1 MNANTRNP
9 RAAERYA
16 EEIRRCPHSGSGVH
30 SWMMTTANLAAIAG
44 IPPMDAEAEIIRSMS
59 RPPSPSSEVA
69 AAIRK
74 AYAEYTPGADYTP
87 RKYSAPRPKPLPQ
100 TAQAFIRRGDGA
112 EESDW
117 WEASPIRIDW
127 EPGREDALALLGALY
142 APDEYLFIGERYGIE
157 VATAGDWMRRI
168 ESGKTCPPHFI
179 PNTLTGR
186 EHPLPDGKLS
196 RRGDSAVCGFR
207 FAVAE
212 MDNLSKPD
220 QLAFWWGFRTAPIV
234 ALIDSGGK
242 SIHAILRVDCATRAD
257 WEQEIEGKLF
267 PRVLCPLGCD
277 PACRNESRL
286 SRLPG
291 HFRRE
296 KNAWQRLLYLNP
308 DPEGN
313 PRT

>member
-1 MNANTRNP
+1 MNASPRNA

-16 EEIRRCPHSGSGVH
+16 EEIRRCPKGGNGVH

-127 EPGREDALALLGALY
+127 EPGPEDALFYCEHSTPRRVCLLRRTLRGRGANGGGLDCQHRGRRTRPAALDSQSVDGRRT
-142 APDEYLFIGERYGIE
+142 PNRERHTIAARGF
-157 VATAGDWMRRI
+157 RR
-168 ESGKTCPPHFI
+168 CVF
-179 PNTLTGR
+179 
-186 EHPLPDGKLS
+186 PL
-196 RRGDSAVCGFR
+196 RRG
-207 FAVAE
+207 
-212 MDNLSKPD
+212 
-220 QLAFWWGFRTAPIV
+220 
-234 ALIDSGGK
+234 
-242 SIHAILRVDCATRAD
+242 RV
-257 WEQEIEGKLF
+257 
-267 PRVLCPLGCD
+267 
-277 PACRNESRL
+277 
-286 SRLPG
+286 
-291 HFRRE
+291 
-296 KNAWQRLLYLNP
+296 
-308 DPEGN
+308 
-313 PRT
+313 